1 MTSTESDIYIADGNI
16 TIFLGLHSNTFKED
30 ILHSS
35 LLGSLV
41 SNSSS
46 IASED
51 WMRSYTKILGSIFWI
66 TKSQRT
72 QTPEISSASIYN
84 LAKLTLSSYLSAVQ
98 LKKIEECFNSIK
110 KLPTDSTAILAL
122 SNRFHL
128 ANENNDTSTIC
139 PLLTIICE
147 NKTIISF
154 NTLFTIPGPFDL
166 AILDEEVLLETTGNA
181 TQTTQWITHLEEDN
195 YAAIR
200 DTVIEKL
207 GSKIKTNLFHIET

>member
-98 LKKIEECFNSIK
+98 LKK
-110 KLPTDSTAILAL
+110 
-122 SNRFHL
+122 
-128 ANENNDTSTIC
+128 
-139 PLLTIICE
+139 
-147 NKTIISF
+147 
-154 NTLFTIPGPFDL
+154 
-166 AILDEEVLLETTGNA
+166 
-181 TQTTQWITHLEEDN
+181 
-195 YAAIR
+195 
-200 DTVIEKL
+200 
-207 GSKIKTNLFHIET
+207 